1 MHDPE
6 TAAPMHPAPAPV
18 WALPFGVMLWAVA
31 VLPAAVPRLWHRRMG
46 TIVGLGVS
54 ALLVPLALV
63 HGPAAAATL
72 AGRALL
78 GRYLPFVSVLFA
90 LYAIAGGVRVAGG
103 PWGRPAGNTLLLG
116 LGTLLA
122 GLVGSTA
129 AAMLLIEP
137 LLSANAHR
145 RHRRHLV
152 IAAIILVGNA
162 GGALSPI
169 GNPPLMVGY
178 LAGVPFFWP
187 VRHLALPLLLFSAPF
202 LAGFWL
208 LDRRHARA
216 DPAPPL
222 RRPLR
227 VRGAG
232 NLALLALVAC
242 AVPLQA
248 LVPLGQLRLGGVTAP
263 LGGLLAAAFS
273 LAAGLVSLR
282 LTPRAIH
289 RRNRFSLAPMREVAV
304 LFLGLF
310 VTIAPVLAMLRAGAA
325 GPFAPLLALAA
336 GPGGA
341 GVPALYFLFYGM
353 LSAVLDN
360 APAWLVFFGL
370 AGGDAPALL
379 AHDPR
384 LLAAISAGAVFW
396 GGLTYLG
403 NAPNLMLRAIAAHRG
418 VRMPGFFAY
427 SGLAA
432 ASLLPLLALLGLVF
446 FR

>member
-1 MHDPE
+1 MPD
-6 TAAPMHPAPAPV
+6 APALA
-18 WALPFGVMLWAVA
+18 WALPFAALLWAVA
-31 VLPAAVPRLWHRRMG
+31 VLPAATPRLWHRRMEQ
-46 TIVGLGVS
+46 IVALGVL
-54 ALLVPLALV
+54 ALLVPLAVL
-63 HGPAAAATL
+63 HGPAVAAAL
-72 AGRALL
+72 AWRELL
-78 GRYLPFVSVLFA
+78 EQYVPFISVLFS
-90 LYAIAGGVRVAGG
+90 LYAIAGGVRLAGG
-103 PWGRPAGNTLLLG
+103 PWGRPAGNALLLG

-169 GNPPLMVGY
+169 GNPPLMVGF

-187 VRHLALPLLLFSAPF
+187 ARHLALPLLLFAAPF

-208 LDRRHARA
+208 LDRRLAA
-216 DPAPPL
+216 TDPVPPPRGRL
-222 RRPLR
+222 RL
-227 VRGAG
+227 RGAG
-232 NLALLALVAC
+232 NLVLLGLVA
-242 AVPLQA
+242 ATLPLQA
-248 LVPLGQLRLGGVTAP
+248 LVPLGPLRLLGAQTP
-263 LGGLLAAAFS
+263 LAGLLATAFS
-273 LAAGLVSLR
+273 LAAAVASLR

-304 LFLGLF
+304 LFLGIF
-310 VTIAPVLAMLRAGAA
+310 VTIAPVLAMLRAGTA
-325 GPFAPLLALAA
+325 GPFAPLLALTA

-341 GVPALYFLFYGM
+341 PVPALYFLLCG
-353 LSAVLDN
+353 LCSAVLDN
-360 APAWLVFFGL
+360 TPSWLVFFGL

-379 AHDPR
+379 AHAPR

-427 SGLAA
+427 SAVAA
-432 ASLLPLLALLGLVF
+432 ASLLPLLALLTLVF